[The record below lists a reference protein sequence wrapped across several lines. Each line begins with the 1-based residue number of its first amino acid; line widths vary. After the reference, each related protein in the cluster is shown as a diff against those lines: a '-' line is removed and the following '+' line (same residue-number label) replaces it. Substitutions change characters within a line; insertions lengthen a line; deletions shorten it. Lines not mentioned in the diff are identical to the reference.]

1 MKREERCKAEI
12 KIQSLRAYLRAAF
25 EGFEPVFE
33 VRVLGGAQHTTA
45 DFSLRLREKEK
56 QAYKQD

>member
-1 MKREERCKAEI
+1 MEKGDRYKAI
-12 KIQSLRAYLRAAF
+12 INSQSLRAYLRAAF

-33 VRVLGGAQHTTA
+33 VRVLGGAQHPTA
-45 DFSLRLREKEK
+45 DFSLRFREEEK